1 MARQFSLYD
10 IEHFIRE
17 AGAERVTEDA
27 VERLEK
33 ELERLAEAL
42 TKRSI
47 TYAKH
52 AGRNTLIKKSDVLLA
67 RSADQKWGTKIL
79 MANARRTKANSRA
92 ER

>member
-33 ELERLAEAL
+33 ELERLAEML
-42 TKRSI
+42 TDKAVV
-47 TYAKH
+47 YAKH
-52 AGRNTLIKKSDVLLA
+52 AGRSALIRKSDVLLA
-67 RSADQKWGTKIL
+67 KGNQKWSTKIL
-79 MANARRTKANSRA
+79 MTNPSTTKANSKA